1 MIIKCSFYQTELDW
15 TLFPSAVIG
24 HKGISGTFA
33 IDGMIDGMFRSDK
46 NNYKWIEITLPD
58 FILVPQVK
66 FFSVGDSTKYY
77 TNLDVRVGNTST
89 TPTTTNV
96 ASTDNLRCEYKV
108 NTPSNFEFLVFTC
121 PSPGII
127 GNTISVQK
135 HSGEEMRGQEVQ
147 GYDCP
152 NTFVHLNNKCFKMM
166 PSDSWSNQF
175 KNCWMSRGVLLSFHK
190 NPINELIA
198 KKLMAVYG
206 VTSIFLGMQRDYLG
220 ESWRSDWYHNHET
233 DFEISDDEIETF
245 VKNHVLVAT
254 LDSGVF
260 SMVSSD
266 GVIEEA
272 AICEHGNG

>member
-1 MIIKCSFYQTELDW
+1 MIIKCSFFPTELDW
-15 TLFPSAVIG
+15 TLFPSAIIG
-24 HKGISGTFA
+24 HKGLDQTYA

-135 HSGEEMRGQEVQ
+135 HSGEEMRGQEIQ
-147 GYDCP
+147 
-152 NTFVHLNNKCFKMM
+152 
-166 PSDSWSNQF
+166 
-175 KNCWMSRGVLLSFHK
+175 
-190 NPINELIA
+190 
-198 KKLMAVYG
+198 VYG
-206 VTSIFLGMQRDYLG
+206 KYRVFFNFSRMFPNPKFFSQ
-220 ESWRSDWYHNHET
+220 
-233 DFEISDDEIETF
+233 FEF
-245 VKNHVLVAT
+245 
-254 LDSGVF
+254 
-260 SMVSSD
+260 
-266 GVIEEA
+266 
-272 AICEHGNG
+272 